1 MFYQQLCLVL
11 FRTCIIRKEF
21 SQRWKE
27 WLSIIHQVRELED
40 LEQERNGCNFQ
51 LERKNSFSLLS
62 CCEFLIYVKF
72 IIFSLN
78 RQPHHWSQQPQDSIH
93 FPMWPRAQPLDS
105 WRGNSCLGTHCPV
118 LGWLWSCYNSMEKAL
133 ACVSVHDLLGLM
145 QTCRVFGLSL
155 STMSYTTNSREL

>member
-21 SQRWKE
+21 SQCWKE
-27 WLSIIHQVRELED
+27 WLSIIHQVRELEG

-62 CCEFLIYVKF
+62 CCEYLIYVKF

-133 ACVSVHDLLGLM
+133 ACVSLHDFLGLM